1 MYHFT
6 PTVIK
11 EPPYEITE
19 TGYASFDV
27 IIEVF
32 FRNKA
37 EPRSIRFLYDLYI
50 EMDKP
55 VYKLRRER
63 LTFKNPSKD
72 FMKKL
77 IMGGGTIMVG
87 DIHHI
92 RKFTF
97 SARISLLFSLL
108 RRATTRWRVIRL
120 SEVIFETTL
129 LFDHY
134 GIFRKSLVRDSSF
147 PLSLF
152 VHSYPVCLCAS
163 LPPTCAKRQRQ
174 EQKLSLSANYKV
186 SLISRIII
194 FID

>member
-87 DIHHI
+87 DIHHV

-108 RRATTRWRVIRL
+108 RRAATRWRVIRL
-120 SEVIFETTL
+120 SEIIFETTL
-129 LFDHY
+129 LFDLY

-152 VHSYPVCLCAS
+152 VPQLSGLFVCLPSSNLCKETETGTEAFS
-163 LPPTCAKRQRQ
+163 LG
-174 EQKLSLSANYKV
+174 KLQSVSNQLYNY
-186 SLISRIII
+186 IY
-194 FID
+194 

>member
-1 MYHFT
+1 MSTNVDIEVQFEFSHNAYPKLKHTADGHTHDWTLRLNSFENKYDLKHFVEKVVFNLHNSFAK
-6 PTVIK
+6 PKRVIK

-77 IMGGGTIMVG
+77 IMGGGTIM
-87 DIHHI
+87 
-92 RKFTF
+92 
-97 SARISLLFSLL
+97 
-108 RRATTRWRVIRL
+108 
-120 SEVIFETTL
+120 
-129 LFDHY
+129 
-134 GIFRKSLVRDSSF
+134 
-147 PLSLF
+147 
-152 VHSYPVCLCAS
+152 
-163 LPPTCAKRQRQ
+163 
-174 EQKLSLSANYKV
+174 
-186 SLISRIII
+186 
-194 FID
+194 